1 MDYSKLKGVIH
12 IGASEGQ
19 ERDLYNKNSL
29 NVLWIEPIPKVYKK
43 LQENIRNYPNQTCL
57 NFLVTNKDDQEYDFN
72 ISSNNGES
80 SSILELSLHKTIW
93 PTVRYVD
100 TLKLKSKTLPTIIE
114 ENDVDLSNYD
124 SIVLDTQGSELLIL
138 KSSLSI
144 LKNIQ
149 YVCLEVADFESY
161 KGCCTLN
168 EVDKFF
174 NDNGFER
181 VELIKW
187 KWKTNYE
194 FGNYYDAVYCRLK

>member
-19 ERDLYNKNSL
+19 ERDLYNKHSL
-29 NVLWIEPIPKVYKK
+29 NVLWIEPIPSVYKK
-43 LQENIRNYPNQTCL
+43 LQENISCYQNQSCL
-57 NFLVTNKDDQEYDFN
+57 NFLVTDKDDKEYNFN

-93 PTVRYVD
+93 PTVSYVD
-100 TLKLKSKTLPTIIE
+100 TLKLKSKTLPTIIKD
-114 ENDVDLSNYD
+114 NQVDLSKYN
-124 SIVLDTQGSELLIL
+124 SIILDTQGSELLIL

-144 LKNIQ
+144 LKNIE

-168 EVDKFF
+168 EVDEFF
-174 NDNGFER
+174 IENGFER
-181 VELIKW
+181 IELIKW

-194 FGNYYDAVYCRLK
+194 FGNYYDAVYRRVN